1 MAVSASSRHIEAA
14 VRYAE
19 YVTRPDVQEN
29 EYFLSGGQP
38 GQKDAWMS
46 ERNNQLT
53 DGFFLNTIR
62 TVNHAYLRPRFPG
75 WNVFQEKCCIAL
87 NEGIRTGVRAG
98 ELAQDIQ
105 KLFVENIRI

>member
-1 MAVSASSRHIEAA
+1 MAVSASSPHIDAA

-46 ERNNQLT
+46 ERNNELT
-53 DGFFLNTIR
+53 GNFFLDTANTINR
-62 TVNHAYLRPRFPG
+62 AYLRPRFPG
-75 WNVFQEKCCIAL
+75 WNVFQEKCCIVL
-87 NEGIRTGVRAG
+87 NEGIRTGMKAG